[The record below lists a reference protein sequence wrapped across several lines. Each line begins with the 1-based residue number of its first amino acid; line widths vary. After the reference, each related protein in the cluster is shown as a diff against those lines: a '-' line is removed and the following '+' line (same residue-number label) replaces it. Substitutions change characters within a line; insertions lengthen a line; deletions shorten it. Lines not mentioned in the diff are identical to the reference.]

1 MTLAQFELM
10 PNYRFHR
17 HVTGKAVVD
26 AVKGIGNGRVAA
38 FASAPGSAGTLAAG
52 DYVKSL

>member
-1 MTLAQFELM
+1 MVLAQFELL

-17 HVTGKAVVD
+17 HVTGAAVV
-26 AVKGIGNGRVAA
+26 AAAKGMGNGRVAA

-52 DYVKSL
+52 DYVKTL